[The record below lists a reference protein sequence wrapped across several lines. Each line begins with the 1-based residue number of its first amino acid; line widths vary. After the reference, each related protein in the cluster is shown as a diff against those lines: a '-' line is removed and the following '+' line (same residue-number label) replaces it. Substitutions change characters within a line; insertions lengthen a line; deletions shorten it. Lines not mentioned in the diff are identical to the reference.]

1 MSDTKTLCEMLE
13 TIEGGIDK
21 LSQQNVAL
29 EIKLMQA
36 VGIINDF
43 LNTTVMV
50 EARKMF
56 PKAEFLKKAENFV
69 AEYEKGEHKIHINTT
84 TISDAPLMQKEPMT
98 DKQKRCIDWI
108 EETTGAVY
116 EGGSV
121 SDFINEHIEEEK
133 FKSELE
139 EEANDPNG

>member
-13 TIEGGIDK
+13 TIEGGIDN
-21 LSQQNVAL
+21 LSQKNVAL

-36 VGIINDF
+36 VE
-43 LNTTVMV
+43 LLRKVSSYSMPNTSESYEYWEADV
-50 EARKMF
+50 EKARTF
-56 PKAEFLKKAENFV
+56 IS
-69 AEYEKGEHKIHINTT
+69 EYDKREKKIHINTT

-98 DKQKRCIDWI
+98 EKQKNCIDWI
-108 EETTGAVY
+108 EKTTGAVY

-121 SDFINEHIEEEK
+121 SDFINEHIKEAR